1 VSRLAQAA
9 LTVIAA
15 VLLGGVV
22 LYGVF
27 RIYELAAG

>member
-15 VLLGGVV
+15 ALLGGVV

-27 RIYELAAG
+27 RIYG